1 MMAAGGGTL
10 VRARAQELVRGEG
23 ELGFAAASVFMWTV
37 RCLCVCVC
45 VCVCA
50 RARLC
55 VHYLSVRLALS
66 VFVCLSVYPSVSLS
80 RTHTRKGHLI
90 A

>member
-1 MMAAGGGTL
+1 MAAGGGTL

-37 RCLCVCVC
+37 RCLRVC

-66 VFVCLSVYPSVSLS
+66 VSVCLSVYPSVSLS

-90 A
+90 ACS